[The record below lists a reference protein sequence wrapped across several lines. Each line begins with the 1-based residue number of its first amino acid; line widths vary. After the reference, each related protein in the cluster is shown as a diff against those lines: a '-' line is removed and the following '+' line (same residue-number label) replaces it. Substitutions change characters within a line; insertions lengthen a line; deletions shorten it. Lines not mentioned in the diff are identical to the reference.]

1 LQALCEAAE
10 IDAFVPISPQDLSNQ
25 VTPAF
30 VLQLN
35 TIVQASVETAVAKGI
50 FTTNGYKAQASWER
64 IGRYVRFLFENGP
77 GVWIGVHFGLWKKHG
92 ETPLWMVF
100 AQTDWGRALQSRP
113 LIEAWAG
120 RKGVFV
126 TFKNEELAI
135 ALNLACGEDKDQETS
150 NMVNLYKDIADALCS
165 G

>member
-1 LQALCEAAE
+1 M
-10 IDAFVPISPQDLSNQ
+10 
-25 VTPAF
+25 
-30 VLQLN
+30 
-35 TIVQASVETAVAKGI
+35 
-50 FTTNGYKAQASWER
+50 
-64 IGRYVRFLFENGP
+64 
-77 GVWIGVHFGLWKKHG
+77 HFGLWKKHG
-92 ETPLWMVF
+92 ETPLWLVF

-113 LIEAWAG
+113 LIEAWAA